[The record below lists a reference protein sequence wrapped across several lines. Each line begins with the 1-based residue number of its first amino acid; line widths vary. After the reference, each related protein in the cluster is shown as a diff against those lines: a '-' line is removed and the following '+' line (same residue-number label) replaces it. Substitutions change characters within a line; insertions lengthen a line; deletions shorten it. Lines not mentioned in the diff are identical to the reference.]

1 MKFVETRLPGA
12 FIIEL
17 EPREDERGFFARTFC
32 EWEFSAHELETR
44 FVQCNLSLSRK
55 KGTLRGLHFQQDPW
69 AEVKLVRCV
78 RGAIWDVIV
87 DLRTDSATF
96 GHHEAFELSAENRRA
111 LYVPRAFAHGFQTLT
126 DNSEV
131 FYQMGTRYV
140 AEAAAGI
147 RAEDPAMGIKWPM
160 PVTEMSEKDRAL
172 PTLARVREQLFRDTP
187 LQPVAEPAH
196 PAGFKA

>member
-1 MKFVETRLPGA
+1 MKFLETRLPGA

-32 EWEFSAHELETR
+32 AWEFSAYHLETS

-55 KGTLRGLHFQQDPW
+55 KGTLRGLHFQQPPW
-69 AEVKLVRCV
+69 GEVKLVRSV

-87 DLRTDSATF
+87 DLRPDSSTF
-96 GHHEAFELSAENRRA
+96 GCHEAFELSAENRRA
-111 LYVPRAFAHGFQTLT
+111 LYVPRGFAHGFQALT

-131 FYQMGTRYV
+131 FYQMGARYV

-147 RAEDPAMGIKWPM
+147 HAEDPALGIKWPM
-160 PVTEMSEKDRAL
+160 PVTEMSDKDRAL
-172 PTLARVREQLFRDTP
+172 PALAQVSDQLFRETHQHLP
-187 LQPVAEPAH
+187 RSPHQT
-196 PAGFKA
+196 GIKA